1 MPNSIAE
8 VILILLWTALITWY
22 LGRTKWLSKGVFSS
36 QEVQVLFILKVGVGI
51 GLATFYE
58 IYYHDRRSTDA
69 FRFFDDALII
79 YNQLASDPLL
89 YFKILFGV
97 DMVDPKVIDAL
108 SGMNNWYKQHS
119 HGVFNDN
126 QTIIRF
132 NALLLP
138 ISQGY
143 FHVHTVVASFLSFT
157 GFIALISA
165 FTRWVKIPKMLS
177 LVIILFPQVIFWS
190 SGVLKESLLF
200 FTMGWFFFFLTKTYL
215 DKWHRGVYFGLVLC
229 AFGMYLVKNYIIICM
244 IPGISA
250 ILVSRL
256 IPSFKRIRF
265 ASMLIVLQIIGVIIL
280 DYLMGSH
287 RAHSIFQKQTD
298 FIKEA
303 VLGNAGSYFET
314 FVLEKNWL
322 SIIENAPSAFWNTLT
337 RPSVLEP
344 NSIITLM
351 ASFENIFIAGIWLMP
366 IIWFRKPKNQEGVL
380 LVFCLSFFVLLY
392 ILIGLTTPV
401 AGALIRYKIPA
412 LPFLF
417 VGVFLLTDFSKLKV
431 ILDRVLNKNN

>member
-1 MPNSIAE
+1 MPNSITE
-8 VILILLWTALITWY
+8 VVLILLWTALITWY
-22 LGRTKWLSKGVFSS
+22 LGRFKWSSKGVFSS
-36 QEVQVLFILKVGVGI
+36 HEIQALFILKVIVGVG
-51 GLATFYE
+51 LAVFYE

-69 FRFFDDALII
+69 FRFFDDAIII
-79 YNQLASDPLL
+79 YNQLGSDPLL
-89 YFKILFGV
+89 YLKIVFGL
-97 DMVDPKVIDAL
+97 DMENPKVIEAL

-165 FTRWVKIPKMLS
+165 FTRWVKIPKVLA
-177 LVIILFPQVIFWS
+177 LIIILFPQVVFWS

-200 FTMGWFFFFLTKTYL
+200 FAMGWFFFFLTKIYF
-215 DKWHRGVYFGLVLC
+215 DKWSKGIYIGLVLT
-229 AFGMYLVKNYIIICM
+229 AFGMFLIKNYIIICM
-244 IPGISA
+244 IPGVTA
-250 ILVSRL
+250 ILVSKL

-265 ASMLIVLQIIGVIIL
+265 AVALIILQIFGVVIL
-280 DYLMGSH
+280 DYFMGSH
-287 RAHSIFQKQTD
+287 RAHSIFQKQKD

-303 VLGNAGSYFET
+303 IIADAGSFFET
-314 FVLEKNWL
+314 FVLEKNWV
-322 SIIENAPSAFWNTLT
+322 SIIVNSPTAFLNTLT
-337 RPSVLEP
+337 KPSVLAAK
-344 NSIITLM
+344 NIITLM
-351 ASFENIFIAGIWLMP
+351 ASVENIFIMGIWIFP
-366 IIWFRKPKNQEGVL
+366 IFWFKKPKNSDKML
-380 LVFCLSFFVLLY
+380 LVFCLGFFILLY
-392 ILIGLTTPV
+392 TLIGLTTPV

-417 VGVFLLTDFSKLKV
+417 VGIYLLTDYSKLKERF
-431 ILDRVLNKNN
+431 IQLLSK